1 MKRTLITTAAVLAC
15 ALAVCALS
23 LAALTHAVSEAGD
36 LCSAAVLAV
45 EERRVAQAKS
55 LMVELAEYWEAHA
68 AMLEFIVNHDALNEV
83 AGALAEAQICL
94 ECEDRDDFL
103 RTMSTVR
110 AGLEHLRFDESL
122 CWQNL
127 Y

>member
-15 ALAVCALS
+15 ALAICALS
-23 LAALTHAVSEAGD
+23 LAALIHAVSEAGD
-36 LCSAAVLAV
+36 LCSEAVLAV
-45 EERRVAQAKS
+45 EETRFAHAKS
-55 LMVELAEYWEAHA
+55 LMVKLAEYWEAHA

-94 ECEDRDDFL
+94 ECADHDDFL
-103 RTMSTVR
+103 RTMSTVEL
-110 AGLEHLRFDESL
+110 GLEHLKGEEAVK
-122 CWQNL
+122 WGNL

>member
-15 ALAVCALS
+15 ALAICALS

-36 LCSAAVLAV
+36 LCSEAVLAV
-45 EERRVAQAKS
+45 EETRFAHAKS
-55 LMVELAEYWEAHA
+55 LMVKLAEYWEAHA

-94 ECEDRDDFL
+94 ECADHDDFL
-103 RTMSTVR
+103 RTMAVMNG
-110 AGLEHLRFDESL
+110 GLEHLRDTEALS
-122 CWQNL
+122 WENL